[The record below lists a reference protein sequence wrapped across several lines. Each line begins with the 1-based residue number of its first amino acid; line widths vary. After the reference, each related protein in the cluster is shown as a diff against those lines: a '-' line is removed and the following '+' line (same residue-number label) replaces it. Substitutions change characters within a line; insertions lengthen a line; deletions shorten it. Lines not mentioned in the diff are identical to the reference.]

1 VPFYDKLNFMN
12 DQTLKLALLQIKE
25 KGRRVRCFLCER
37 RCIVKEGKTGLCK
50 TRKNIDGELYSLVYG
65 NISSLEVRP
74 IEIKPFF
81 HFFPGSKALTFS
93 TWSCNFSCPWCQ
105 NWHLSKKVLDFSRAY
120 FIKPEAMVKIA
131 KDEKVAGLCIS
142 FQEPTMLFEY
152 ALDVFRLAKA
162 NGLYNTFVS
171 NGYMTLEALRLLK
184 EAGMDAINIDI
195 KGDKE
200 VYKDYLGGAK
210 EEIIWRNAKAAKE
223 MGLHVEMVHLV
234 VSGLNDDLDKLKR
247 LIKKHLKNLGP
258 QTPLHFTRYFP
269 AYKYYRLP
277 TAISFLE
284 EAYRLAKK
292 DGILYPY
299 LGNIAGHHGENTY
312 CPKCN
317 SLLIKRDGWQV
328 VENHLMGNMCPF
340 CEEPISI
347 LI

>member
-1 VPFYDKLNFMN
+1 
-12 DQTLKLALLQIKE
+12 
-25 KGRRVRCFLCER
+25 
-37 RCIVKEGKTGLCK
+37 
-50 TRKNIDGELYSLVYG
+50 
-65 NISSLEVRP
+65 
-74 IEIKPFF
+74 
-81 HFFPGSKALTFS
+81 
-93 TWSCNFSCPWCQ
+93 
-105 NWHLSKKVLDFSRAY
+105 
-120 FIKPEAMVKIA
+120 MVKIA